1 MGRSGSQI
9 SHSRESKLR
18 FIGRFA
24 IQNTGQPDQRLRCA
38 RRTLYRAITDAV
50 AILAEISPRQGHMLH
65 REEFHR
71 VTPRIGVF
79 HPFTPI
85 DRPATRQNSSSATFT
100 PMAELKLLLH
110 SLMDAATHGKVAL
123 FA

>member
-1 MGRSGSQI
+1 MGKSGSQI

-24 IQNTGQPDQRLRCA
+24 IQYTGQPDQRLRCA

-79 HPFTPI
+79 HPSTPI